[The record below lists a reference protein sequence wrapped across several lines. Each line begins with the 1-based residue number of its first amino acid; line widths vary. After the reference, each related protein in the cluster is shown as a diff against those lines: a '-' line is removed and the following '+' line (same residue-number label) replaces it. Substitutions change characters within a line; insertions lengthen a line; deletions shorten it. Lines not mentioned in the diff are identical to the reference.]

1 MTLKLAVIGETG
13 QLARALKK
21 QITEHKYEAVFFNRQ
36 DLDLSAPPAIIKK
49 FIEAI
54 EPVDAVILAAAY
66 TKVDKAEEEADIAL
80 SLIHI

>member
-21 QITEHKYEAVFFNRQ
+21 QITEQKYQAVFFNRQ
-36 DLDLSAPPAIIKK
+36 DLDLSASPAKIKK

-54 EPVDAVILAAAY
+54 EPCLLY
-66 TKVDKAEEEADIAL
+66 TSPSPRD
-80 SLIHI
+80 